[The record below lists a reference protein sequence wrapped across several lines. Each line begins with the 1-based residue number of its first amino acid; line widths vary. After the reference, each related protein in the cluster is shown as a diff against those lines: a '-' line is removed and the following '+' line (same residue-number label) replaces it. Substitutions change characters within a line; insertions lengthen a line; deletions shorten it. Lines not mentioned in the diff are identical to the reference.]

1 VFASGPVLTCEGGYP
16 ANVWGRDVAVF
27 VTGRYQ
33 AQERVHKLM
42 TMGLDVVKLGL
53 EHELG
58 PCISQTEAT
67 AAAQAA
73 KSFGKRTTA
82 HLTDARDFGLALK
95 AGLEEAAHIPSRVLP
110 DELWKEAAAQGMV
123 ILPTL
128 HAHAGW
134 AEEWKRKE
142 DHPFGCSCLAG
153 FREGHLQAMRNLE
166 RFLSFG
172 GKVAYGTDAGNPH
185 MPFGASSEE
194 WSDLQRC
201 GLSPFQCLRMST
213 SGAAECLGESE
224 RLGTLAAGFA
234 ADLAFYTHDPLQN
247 PRNFRT
253 LQWTLK
259 GGEWIA
265 AGPLEYPPAFDLD
278 YWIHQ
283 WELNQKRGPRETP
296 EG

>member
-1 VFASGPVLTCEGGYP
+1 
-16 ANVWGRDVAVF
+16 
-27 VTGRYQ
+27 
-33 AQERVHKLM
+33 
-42 TMGLDVVKLGL
+42 
-53 EHELG
+53 
-58 PCISQTEAT
+58 
-67 AAAQAA
+67 
-73 KSFGKRTTA
+73 
-82 HLTDARDFGLALK
+82 
-95 AGLEEAAHIPSRVLP
+95 
-110 DELWKEAAAQGMV
+110 
-123 ILPTL
+123 
-128 HAHAGW
+128 
-134 AEEWKRKE
+134 
-142 DHPFGCSCLAG
+142 
-153 FREGHLQAMRNLE
+153 
-166 RFLSFG
+166 
-172 GKVAYGTDAGNPH
+172 
-185 MPFGASSEE
+185 
-194 WSDLQRC
+194 
-201 GLSPFQCLRMST
+201 MST